1 HHSKDVHHIH
11 SSSTNIVTD
20 IDQKQ
25 NDISINEKTM
35 SSSNNSTTKIKS
47 PQLHHERSL
56 PPPVAH
62 RLTIN
67 DLFDTTPTLPNS
79 KPRLDIL
86 KDHLLQE
93 GRLTE
98 EAALLIIEKGETLLR
113 HENTL
118 IDLEAPITICG
129 DIHGQFYDL
138 MKLIEVGGA
147 PATTRYLFLGDYVDR
162 GYFSIEC
169 VLYLWSLKIT
179 YPTTFFLLRGNHE
192 CRHLTEYF
200 TFKTECKIKYTE
212 RVYDACM
219 RAFDALPLAGL
230 IEKQFFCV
238 HGGLSPEILTL
249 DDIRKLDRF
258 KEPPPYGP
266 MCDLLWSDPIDDY
279 GHEKT
284 VDEKFLFNAT
294 RGCSYF
300 YTFKAVQDFLLRN
313 SLLTVIRAHEAQD
326 VGYRMYRKCSQTGF
340 PSLMTIFSAPNY
352 LDVYQNKAAVLKY
365 DTNVVNIRQ
374 FNYTNHPYWLPNF
387 MNVFTWSLPFVGEKV
402 TEMLINILNIC
413 SEEELITDPDQE
425 NSDNTV
431 EANNFRREAIRSKIR
446 AVGKMAKVYSSLRE
460 ASENAISLKG
470 LTPTSST
477 ENLTMMDSATDS
489 ENNGDKS
496 LKQKITDF
504 SFSTAKSLD
513 QVNER
518 MPPWL
523 DEESRQRL
531 IKTQMNSTK
540 KIVSDEHTKPV
551 IQQQQFDNEEEKHTS
566 PIVVICREDDVKEQQ
581 KINDNNKKQLSDNE
595 TDFTL
600 DKMKSSTDSSI
611 NNHNQKKQQIEKK
624 QTTQSLPTETGDKMT
639 TTTTPLKDNTE
650 PIDLT
655 PIQPRLSDDEHLKSS
670 SSSNR
675 FSLKNPMSS
684 IRSWVKKQRSNAST
698 TSDDTNNN
706 DDNNDENHNNYS
718 TINSVTRQKSSD
730 EKHTRTNSSNHEH
743 QNLTTTS
750 THQQLQTCSST
761 PHNYTSPLSSRK
773 KKLSL
778 RGANPI
784 SLLKRSSDS
793 HVPVDN
799 NSENGLTTTMTGATV
814 EQQNSPLAGA
824 YSMLKNV
831 LSSHRHTT
839 MSSKTPNVQKKDE
852 KLTNDCD
859 KDDLDA
865 LARQMIIQETK
876 RQAMRAKEEGALGWL
891 KPKLVTNR
899 KFLGNMLIS
908 NAVHNTYKNQTR
920 QQTSTTST
928 TTYIEKQIKVVS
940 NNNDERQRSSDNGRK
955 YKRRHQRNESSDS
968 DDSDHKSYSNK
979 ERHKKQKR

>member
-1 HHSKDVHHIH
+1 MCSSSDHSKNVHHVQPL
-11 SSSTNIVTD
+11 TNIAAND
-20 IDQKQ
+20 IDQQ
-25 NDISINEKTM
+25 TDISSINEKMT
-35 SSSNNSTTKIKS
+35 SSINSSITKTKLIQ
-47 PQLHHERSL
+47 PPHERCL

-62 RLTIN
+62 RLNVN
-67 DLFDTTPTLPNS
+67 DLFDITTLAYS
-79 KPRLDIL
+79 KPRLDVL
-86 KDHLLQE
+86 KEHLLQE

-113 HENTL
+113 NENTL
-118 IDLEAPITICG
+118 IDLEAPITVCG

-138 MKLIEVGGA
+138 MKLIEVGGS

-238 HGGLSPEILTL
+238 HGGLSPEINTL

-279 GHEKT
+279 GREKSF
-284 VDEKFLFNAT
+284 DEKFLFNAT

-300 YTFKAVQDFLLRN
+300 YTFKAVHDFLLRN

-326 VGYRMYRKCSQTGF
+326 VGYRMYRKCPQTGF

-365 DTNVVNIRQ
+365 DTNIVNIRQ
-374 FNYTNHPYWLPNF
+374 FNFSNHPYWLPNF

-425 NSDNTV
+425 DGDNTT

-460 ASENAISLKG
+460 ASENVINLKG

-477 ENLTMMDSATDS
+477 ENLTMIDSSTDS
-489 ENNGDKS
+489 ENDVDNI
-496 LKQKITDF
+496 LKQKIKDF

-513 QVNER
+513 QINER
-518 MPPWL
+518 MPPWS
-523 DEESRQRL
+523 DEESKERL
-531 IKTQMNSTK
+531 AKTQMNSPK
-540 KIVSDEHTKPV
+540 KIVSDEHTEPV
-551 IQQQQFDNEEEKHTS
+551 IQEQQHFDDEEEKNS
-566 PIVVICREDDVKEQQ
+566 APIVVICREDDTKERQT
-581 KINDNNKKQLSDNE
+581 INDEDKKQLSD
-595 TDFTL
+595 TQASFDIDPL
-600 DKMKSSTDSSI
+600 IDSST
-611 NNHNQKKQQIEKK
+611 NNHNQKKQQIDKKK
-624 QTTQSLPTETGDKMT
+624 QIKSEQSVPTQPGDKIT
-639 TTTTPLKDNTE
+639 SATSTQNDIVE
-650 PIDLT
+650 SIDLGS
-655 PIQPRLSDDEHLKSS
+655 IQLKSTDDEYLKSP
-670 SSSNR
+670 SSNR
-675 FSLKNPMSS
+675 FSLKNPVSS
-684 IRSWVKKQRSNAST
+684 IRSWVKKQRSNSASI
-698 TSDDTNNN
+698 SDDILNNN
-706 DDNNDENHNNYS
+706 NNNEQNHNNFS
-718 TINSVTRQKSSD
+718 KMDSITSSQSSSVKR
-730 EKHTRTNSSNHEH
+730 TRTNSASLNTY
-743 QNLTTTS
+743 TTPPLS
-750 THQQLQTCSST
+750 HQQLQTCSST
-761 PHNYTSPLSSRK
+761 PLNYTSPLSSRK

-778 RGANPI
+778 RNANPI
-784 SLLKRSSDS
+784 SLLKRSSES
-793 HVPVDN
+793 HIVADN
-799 NSENGLTTTMTGATV
+799 NSENGLSTMTNSGTV
-814 EQQNSPLAGA
+814 EQQNSPLVGA

-839 MSSKTPNVQKKDE
+839 T
-852 KLTNDCD
+852 T
-859 KDDLDA
+859 
-865 LARQMIIQETK
+865 IT
-876 RQAMRAKEEGALGWL
+876 
-891 KPKLVTNR
+891 T
-899 KFLGNMLIS
+899 
-908 NAVHNTYKNQTR
+908 T
-920 QQTSTTST
+920 TTSIT
-928 TTYIEKQIKVVS
+928 NVTDA
-940 NNNDERQRSSDNGRK
+940 NNSGD
-955 YKRRHQRNESSDS
+955 
-968 DDSDHKSYSNK
+968 
-979 ERHKKQKR
+979 KK